1 MLFLPNLIII
11 KTSQLYY
18 HFMMLMLFICAAI
31 KIFIT
36 AKESPVHLSQFK
48 QLLRVAPALSLSLS
62 LNGCRSD
69 PIALPD
75 FIRVAIDNQ
84 VELLITSLAPN
95 KFSCHSRVAKVTVN
109 KLFSHR
115 IDVFKIPTKN
125 LSKKNKFHTLVAVNI
140 FQLLKPPT
148 PLYPP
153 QCQCEGIEMR
163 IRNYSN
169 TLSYEV
175 ITMALRTSRLR
186 QSLTMGIPRSM
197 PYASCRGSQTGGR
210 GQGEGRGDRVIGCW
224 IQTRRVYPFSKDI
237 CFCALQ
243 FR

>member
-36 AKESPVHLSQFK
+36 AKESPVHLLQFK
-48 QLLRVAPALSLSLS
+48 QFLRVAPALSLFLS
-62 LNGCRSD
+62 LNGYRSD

-125 LSKKNKFHTLVAVNI
+125 LSKKKKNKFHTLVAVNI
-140 FQLLKPPT
+140 FQLLKPPP
-148 PLYPP
+148 PLFIPHSVSARELRCAYKII
-153 QCQCEGIEMR
+153 Q
-163 IRNYSN
+163 IR
-169 TLSYEV
+169 
-175 ITMALRTSRLR
+175 
-186 QSLTMGIPRSM
+186 
-197 PYASCRGSQTGGR
+197 
-210 GQGEGRGDRVIGCW
+210 
-224 IQTRRVYPFSKDI
+224 
-237 CFCALQ
+237 
-243 FR
+243 